1 MNQQDFYSTFCVD
14 DAEGETWDTDINF
27 LLISTLMSTKR
38 LETIKRGSDFVRN
51 DKVIRLYRQVQS
63 NKNVLIVIILAWN

>member
-1 MNQQDFYSTFCVD
+1 
-14 DAEGETWDTDINF
+14 
-27 LLISTLMSTKR
+27 MSTKR

-63 NKNVLIVIILAWN
+63 NKNVLNVIILAWN